1 MALFLLRRTL
11 QALAVLFIVT
21 IIVFALLHALPG
33 GPARAILGP
42 RATPAA
48 IAAFNHENGFDLPL
62 IQQYVR
68 WLGNAL
74 HGNLGFSYKRNQSV
88 ASLLATAVPRTLL
101 LVGLGTLIA
110 VAVAIPIG
118 LAQAVR
124 RNKPVDQVLTGITFT
139 LYSMPA
145 FWLGL
150 LLVDIFAVKLHW
162 FPPEAPSGGPLEILQ
177 HPAGLVLPLLTLS
190 LVTIASFSRYVR
202 ASAVEQLEQDYVRT
216 ARAKGLEPDELVR
229 RHVVRNALS
238 PVITLLGLS
247 LPWILGGS
255 LVVEAVFNFPGTG
268 FLFWNAAQ
276 GADYPVMLGVVLV
289 VTVGTVVGSL
299 LADLG
304 YAALDPRVRDQV
316 QAG

>member
-1 MALFLLRRTL
+1 MAVLLLRRTL
-11 QALAVLFIVT
+11 QAVAVLFIVT
-21 IIVFALLHALPG
+21 VIVFALLHALPG

-62 IQQYVR
+62 IQQYIR

-110 VAVAIPIG
+110 VLLAIPIG

-124 RNKPVDQVLTGITFT
+124 RNKPVDHVLTAITFT

-150 LLVDIFAVKLHW
+150 LLVDIFAVKLGW
-162 FPPEAPSGGPLEILQ
+162 LPPEAPAGGPLEMLA

-216 ARAKGLEPDELVR
+216 ARAKGLESDELVR
-229 RHVVRNALS
+229 KHVVRNALS
-238 PVITLLGLS
+238 PVISLLGLS

-289 VTVGTVVGSL
+289 VTVGTVLGSL

-316 QAG
+316 RAS